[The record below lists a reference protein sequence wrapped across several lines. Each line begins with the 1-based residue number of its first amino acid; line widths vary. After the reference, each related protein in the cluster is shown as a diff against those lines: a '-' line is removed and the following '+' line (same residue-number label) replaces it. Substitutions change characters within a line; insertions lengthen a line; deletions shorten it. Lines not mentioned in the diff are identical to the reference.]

1 MLAGYVTGL
10 LTVLTSEGSIAR
22 QPGGDELPRAPSP
35 SSSSSPSP
43 PPERR
48 YILVMGAWGTG
59 IYDNDDAADWAHGL
73 DGGGLDLVRAAL
85 QATRAESHLEAS
97 EGAAALAAADVIAR
111 LKSGGGEQ
119 SPYAESAMN
128 WVDQHEDD
136 DAWLAL
142 LPAARAAV
150 TAIQSESSELRQLW
164 AEDDTALADWLVVVA
179 ELEARLTDD
188 DR

>member
-1 MLAGYVTGL
+1 
-10 LTVLTSEGSIAR
+10 
-22 QPGGDELPRAPSP
+22 
-35 SSSSSPSP
+35 
-43 PPERR
+43 
-48 YILVMGAWGTG
+48 MGAWGTG

-73 DGGGLDLVRAAL
+73 DDGGLELVRSALHAA
-85 QATRAESHLEAS
+85 RAEPSLEAS

-119 SPYAESAMN
+119 SPYAEDVMN
-128 WVDQHEDD
+128 WVDEHDGD

-142 LPAARAAV
+142 LPAARDAV
-150 TAIQSESSELRQLW
+150 TSVQSESSELRELW
-164 AEDDTALADWLVVVA
+164 AEDETNLADWLVVVA